1 MSNQQKSKE
10 KFLEPK
16 ERERQA
22 GRQTDKGS
30 DSGTGVFEDY
40 KKMIIPLISQQEI
53 TFNLAN
59 LLYLVT
65 QTSRYES
72 RRTDR
77 LHDFPCVLSQETWR
91 LFFLKQSKGK

>member
-30 DSGTGVFEDY
+30 DSGTGVFED
-40 KKMIIPLISQQEI
+40 
-53 TFNLAN
+53 
-59 LLYLVT
+59 
-65 QTSRYES
+65 
-72 RRTDR
+72 
-77 LHDFPCVLSQETWR
+77 
-91 LFFLKQSKGK
+91 